1 MKRVGLIVVIAIL
14 ASGVCARLQAQQSQ
28 RGMEPF
34 VIDHWAAAQAPSPVD
49 VSFLLDA
56 PAGKYGFIQ
65 VKDGHL
71 ATGNGRRIRFWGVDI
86 TEWSRGSRK
95 IPSKKDAAFWA
106 AALARFGVNIVR
118 LQRLDTEA
126 PRGLI
131 KSGVGNTRS
140 LDPEQLDREDYF
152 IAQLEKRGIYVDIDL
167 MVART
172 FREGDGVK
180 DAELVDKG
188 AKGTSIYDPR
198 MIVLQKE
205 YARELLD
212 HLNPY
217 TKRKYINDPG
227 VAIVEINNENQL
239 YEGFHAPSP
248 YYEAEL
254 TSLYNQWLA
263 TSVDAKQMV
272 MLHALSKT
280 PKNAL
285 IPLLDRQGAHDKS
298 QRARFLIES
307 AFYEKL
313 QSDYFNSMRRYIR
326 QTLGSKS
333 LVIGTS
339 DHAHKGSGY
348 PKLLAANSMDII
360 DGHDYWEHPGDRSI
374 KKKAPMVNDPLQ
386 SIVVE
391 LSRSAIAGKPYT
403 VSEVNEPLPNDYASE
418 VIPILAAYGAFQ
430 DWDGIF
436 WYTFDPKID
445 RRAPPVIG
453 TAHDLSFDPVK
464 LPELAA
470 GALLFLRGD
479 VEKAQTVRIRSYSV
493 PQVFAS
499 SLAPESERPFF
510 TAGFPLSLPLQHEVR
525 LRFSAQGLSRPFDP
539 LDRSNPIVSD
549 TGELSWYTSP
559 QQGEVT
565 VDSPRS
571 QALIGFV
578 KEHPAEDS
586 NLAVDVKNRFCAIM
600 LSSMDEQPIAT
611 SSRLLLVAGGRAEN
625 TGEVW
630 SASGTKLANWGKSP
644 TLIEPIVGMLTLRKI
659 QHARAVRLQPI
670 DGAGHPI
677 GPPISATAVGDDWS
691 APLGT
696 TITTWY
702 QITVVR

>member
-1 MKRVGLIVVIAIL
+1 MKSFRFIVAIALL
-14 ASGVCARLQAQQSQ
+14 AGGACISLPAQQSQ
-28 RGMEPF
+28 KGLVPF
-34 VIDHWAAAQAPSPVD
+34 AMDHWGAAQAPSPVD

-56 PAGKYGFIQ
+56 PAGKHGFIQ

-71 ATGNGRRIRFWGVDI
+71 ATRDGRRIRFWGVDI

-106 AALARFGVNIVR
+106 ATLARFGINAVR

-131 KSGVGNTRS
+131 KSGVDNTRS
-140 LDPEQLDREDYF
+140 FDPEQLDREDYF

-167 MVART
+167 MVARS

-180 DAELVDKG
+180 DAELVGRG
-188 AKGTSIYDPR
+188 AKGTSLYDPR
-198 MIVLQKE
+198 QIDLQKE
-205 YARELLD
+205 YARELLC

-217 TKRKYINDPG
+217 TKLKYIDDPG
-227 VAIVEINNENQL
+227 VAIIEINNENQL
-239 YEGFHAPSP
+239 YVGFHAPSP

-254 TSLYNQWLA
+254 ASQYNRWLA
-263 TSVDAKQMV
+263 AHADAKQIA
-272 MLHALSKT
+272 MLHTLTGTANNS
-280 PKNAL
+280 PV
-285 IPLLDRQGAHDKS
+285 PLLGKHEGAARS
-298 QRARFLIES
+298 QRARFLFES
-307 AFYEKL
+307 AFYEEL
-313 QSDYFNSMRRYIR
+313 QRNYFDGMRRYIK

-348 PKLLAANSMDII
+348 PKLLATSSMDII

-374 KKKAPMVNDPLQ
+374 TKKAPMVNDPLQ

-418 VIPILAAYGAFQ
+418 GIPVLAAYGAFQ

-445 RRAPPVIG
+445 SKAPPMIG
-453 TAHDLSFDPVK
+453 TAHDLCFDPVK

-479 VEKAQTVRIRSYSV
+479 VEKAQAIRVRSYSV
-493 PQVFAS
+493 SQVFAS
-499 SLAPESERPFF
+499 TLAPESERPFF

-525 LRFSAQGLSRPFDP
+525 LRFVRQGLNQPFDP
-539 LDRSNPIVSD
+539 VDNSNPIVSD
-549 TGELSWYTSP
+549 TRELAWYTSP

-571 QALIGFV
+571 QALVGFV
-578 KEHPAEDS
+578 KEHHVSDS
-586 NLAVDVKNRFCAIM
+586 NLAVNVKNRFCAIM

-611 SSRLLLVAGGRAEN
+611 SSKMLLVAGGRAEN

-630 SASGTKLANWGKSP
+630 SANGTKLANWGRSP
-644 TLIEPIVGMLTLRKI
+644 TLIEPVVGTLTLRKI
-659 QHARAVRLQPI
+659 QHARAVSLQPI
-670 DGAGHPI
+670 DGAGHPL
-677 GPPISATAVGDDWS
+677 GSAISATVAGDDWS
-691 APLGT
+691 MPLGGV
-696 TITTWY
+696 ITTWY